1 MVKKSVESCI
11 IGEEKKQGEQ
21 RMRYVKIIMGN
32 LLMTSAYAFLT
43 VPQKIVNGGGDQFFY
58 DRGPAYW
65 LGYCGDS

>member
-1 MVKKSVESCI
+1 
-11 IGEEKKQGEQ
+11 
-21 RMRYVKIIMGN
+21 MRYVKIIMGN